1 MLVNGVLFEY
11 IYIYKMMI
19 LYVNIY
25 TRIIWSYKNFE
36 IELFEFINKFLKYQ
50 IIIFNLFKNT
60 TS

>member
-1 MLVNGVLFEY
+1 
-11 IYIYKMMI
+11 MMM

>member
-1 MLVNGVLFEY
+1 MLVNEVLFDY

-36 IELFEFINKFLKYQ
+36 IELFEFIISF
-50 IIIFNLFKNT
+50 
-60 TS
+60 